1 VRAWQQ
7 HTIAQARKFGHT
19 RTLMGRYRP
28 LPGVAPSNPRYVRS
42 HAERAAINT
51 PIQVSV
57 SASASVSEIEG
68 EGAAAVFGVLFTR
81 VPFGGLNGCTSR
93 CLRMQKQRGL
103 AAGPDLKLFAIFVKL
118 QLYV

>member
-1 VRAWQQ
+1 MHPRQPTKPRRYSDRPEVRAWQQ

-51 PIQVSV
+51 PIQV
-57 SASASVSEIEG
+57 
-68 EGAAAVFGVLFTR
+68 R
-81 VPFGGLNGCTSR
+81 
-93 CLRMQKQRGL
+93 
-103 AAGPDLKLFAIFVKL
+103 
-118 QLYV
+118 Y